1 MRINDIKNLNYNG
14 FRKNKK
20 KIEKCINNYFKNTEI
35 TYYEEIFEKINF
47 ILWGSNDINTLIAQ
61 KQYIRADIYQT
72 FYVNKREPYFI
83 LKVDCALEFGCDCSE
98 KVTDIKIKIKKKY
111 HPLF

>member
-14 FRKNKK
+14 FKNNRK
-20 KIEKCINNYFKNTEI
+20 KIETCINNYFKNTKI

-47 ILWGSNDINTLIAQ
+47 ILWGSNDIETLRSP
-61 KQYIRADIYQT
+61 KKYIRADRYQI
-72 FYVNKREPYFI
+72 FYVNKNEPYFI
-83 LKVDCALEFGCDCSE
+83 LKVDCTIEFGYDCSE